1 MTAHETSRGAGA
13 RPVDGSSPGNSNE
26 SRGPE
31 PKAARDGDS
40 FQTSK
45 RTSAAAGDP
54 RFTRSRRAIADT
66 LADLMQET
74 QSCPSVSALADAAGI
89 HRATFYNHF
98 DSVEEAAVFVIAE
111 DFRALHDLDIGDRHR
126 GADPTAVAVTTLN
139 AMLDSLRRRRSL
151 FLLAS
156 TWRSP
161 SGLMGIGDLLMERLQ
176 ALRRDLGVD
185 EQESGPHNSV
195 EDVYTASGVH
205 GVFAAAVGGNT
216 NCDPGEIAVQLHAL
230 LPQWVRLP
238 ANSTTD

>member
-1 MTAHETSRGAGA
+1 MTARETPRAEGS
-13 RPVDGSSPGNSNE
+13 RPVVGSSAADLNE
-26 SRGPE
+26 SRRPD
-31 PKAARDGDS
+31 PKAGRSAES
-40 FQTSK
+40 AQASK
-45 RTSAAAGDP
+45 RTSAADGDP

-66 LADLMQET
+66 LADLMQQT

-98 DSVEEAAVFVIAE
+98 DSVEEAAVYVIAE
-111 DFRALHDLDIGDRHR
+111 DFRALHDLNISDRQM

-156 TWRSP
+156 AWRSP
-161 SGLMGIGDLLMERLQ
+161 SGLMGIGDLLLDRLQ
-176 ALRRDLGVD
+176 ALRRDLGIN

-216 NCDPGEIAVQLHAL
+216 NCDPGEIAVQLQAL

-238 ANSTTD
+238 AESTTG